1 MSTADLAG
9 LVSRLEAVTTR
20 LEAVGAGKG
29 GGGEREGECEK
40 GVEGGEERG
49 REGECEKG
57 VEGGEERER
66 RGSGRRKGAASMKEG

>member
-29 GGGEREGECEK
+29 GGGEREGKCEREGECEK

-49 REGECEKG
+49 REGEVRGRGSVRREWR
-57 VEGGEERER
+57 EER
-66 RGSGRRKGAASMKEG
+66 RG